1 MSFCA
6 IEVGVKIRR
15 MPTAELIYEDKQLL
29 EDGSIIQMRIW
40 RVPSPVSPATHTFKY
55 SLFYGRP
62 GQLGVLFDNERGKGD
77 HCHIGEV
84 ESAYRFE
91 TPEKLIDDFK
101 TAVRAARKEGR

>member
-1 MSFCA
+1 
-6 IEVGVKIRR
+6 
-15 MPTAELIYEDKQLL
+15 MPTAELIFENKQLL
-29 EDGSIIQMRIW
+29 EDGAIIQMRIW

-62 GQLGVLFDNERGKGD
+62 GRLAVLFDNERGKGD

-91 TPEKLIDDFK
+91 TPEKLIEDFK
-101 TAVRAARKEGR
+101 AAVRAARKEGR